1 MFVGDTGPKVFPAA
15 PKFHRRIHSFDST
28 LNTTITISYRNFPR
42 SLWSICG
49 GFKCF
54 AAIFHKD
61 FPVGYITTV
70 KECTCSY
77 FQSLIALNCTRGQMI
92 SILRDSMLVIK
103 KSKVP
108 IQTPFP
114 SLSRESKKHI
124 LEMFVKGN
132 IDVSL
137 RQLLLHS

>member
-28 LNTTITISYRNFPR
+28 LNTTITISYRKFPR

-54 AAIFHKD
+54 AAIFHKH
-61 FPVGYITTV
+61 FPVGSITTV

-77 FQSLIALNCTRGQMI
+77 FQSLIDCLELYKRPNDIHSERLHAYHQ
-92 SILRDSMLVIK
+92 
-103 KSKVP
+103 KV
-108 IQTPFP
+108 
-114 SLSRESKKHI
+114 
-124 LEMFVKGN
+124 
-132 IDVSL
+132 
-137 RQLLLHS
+137 